1 MNVAIKRRNLAQR
14 VWRSKHLYLYILP
27 VFVFLG
33 LLLYYPVATAFIRA
47 FYEWDGVTS
56 ARYIG
61 FANFIEIFRDSAFH
75 TSMKNVAIILLFHL
89 IVPTFIPL
97 LVAEAIFGLTRERAG
112 NVFKTLLIM
121 PAALPPIV
129 LIMLFQYIV
138 DPYDGIANQILVFLG
153 FEPLLWLSSPKLAL
167 PTVLLL
173 GFPWAGGLWM
183 LIYLAGLQNISESVL
198 DSALLEGAGRLRR
211 FFLIDVPLVAGQIR
225 LVMTIM
231 CIMSMQ
237 GFMNVLILTRGG
249 PGGATFVPGLLLYL
263 KAFDT
268 TWPQNPRLG
277 YSCAMGVILFVM
289 IMLLSQLVIKRIVK
303 SKVDW

>member
-1 MNVAIKRRNLAQR
+1 MIRKRGLAQR
-14 VWRSKHLYLYILP
+14 IWRSKHLYLYILP

-33 LLLYYPVATAFIRA
+33 LFLYYPVATAFVRA

-56 ARYIG
+56 ARFIG
-61 FANFIEIFRDSAFH
+61 IGNFIEIFKDSAFH
-75 TSMKNVAIILLFHL
+75 TSMKNVGIVLAFYL
-89 IVPTFIPL
+89 IVPTFMPL
-97 LVAEAIFGLTRERAG
+97 LVAEAIFGLVRERVG
-112 NVFKTLLIM
+112 NAFKTLLIV

-138 DPYDGIANQILVFLG
+138 DPYDGIANQILEFLG

-183 LIYLAGLQNISESVL
+183 LIYLAGLQNISDSIL
-198 DSALLEGAGRLRR
+198 DAARLEGAGRLRR
-211 FFLIDVPLVAGQIR
+211 FFLIDLPLVAGQIR
-225 LVMTIM
+225 LVMTMM
-231 CIMSMQ
+231 CIMSIQ
-237 GFMNVLILTRGG
+237 GFMNFLILTRGG

-277 YSCAMGVILFVM
+277 YSCAMGVILFIM
-289 IMLLSQLVIKRIVK
+289 IMVLSQLVIRRVVK
-303 SKVDW
+303 PTVER